1 MGNKAVFG
9 FHKEDKMIM
18 LANFSEQEQ
27 WVDTYR
33 FNWFGLKEEL
43 TDAITARKVNLNDN
57 QILLG
62 PYEYLWLM

>member
-1 MGNKAVFG
+1 
-9 FHKEDKMIM
+9 MIM